1 MMDYWQALGMPIS
14 LGGCV
19 GVQTDKDLEKLA
31 DMCSYDGKR
40 TIGSFVKLDREDM
53 LAIYTAANQ

>member
-1 MMDYWQALGMPIS
+1 
-14 LGGCV
+14 V